1 LEEEVSREE
10 MGAERGSALGGALR
24 LVTLRAMAFVAVG
37 SSMAAVAE
45 GEVVVQTDVMLL
57 SAAHH
62 VEVPLSA
69 LSAASAGTGKGL
81 KLQRRK
87 RGRRC
92 IVQLGQGRMW

>member
-24 LVTLRAMAFVAVG
+24 LVSLRAMAFVAVG

-45 GEVVVQTDVMLL
+45 GEVVVRADVMLF

-62 VEVPLSA
+62 W
-69 LSAASAGTGKGL
+69 
-81 KLQRRK
+81 
-87 RGRRC
+87 RC
-92 IVQLGQGRMW
+92 PCRP